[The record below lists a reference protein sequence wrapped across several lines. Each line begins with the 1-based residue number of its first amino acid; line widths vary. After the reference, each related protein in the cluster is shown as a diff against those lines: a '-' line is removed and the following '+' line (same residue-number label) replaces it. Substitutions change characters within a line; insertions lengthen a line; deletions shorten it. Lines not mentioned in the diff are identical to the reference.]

1 MNVDHFYWIDVADA
15 IQSSSSS
22 ISSARSLVSS
32 VVGKMLPFFAH
43 EDDIPVNARKKDSL
57 PRDLA
62 SDYNALQKLDKLDLG
77 AFSPIV
83 NVAPSVIP
91 VGYPA
96 VRVFTYNVSGLN
108 EGRQESKSS
117 GKGVH
122 RLLDDDQDDD
132 LRDDEFG
139 EDVQR
144 YEMPVFTPAFSNPR
158 FLQSTCEGLPIEEEL
173 F

>member
-1 MNVDHFYWIDVADA
+1 
-15 IQSSSSS
+15 
-22 ISSARSLVSS
+22 
-32 VVGKMLPFFAH
+32 MLRFFAR
-43 EDDIPVNARKKDSL
+43 EDDMPVNARKKDTL

-62 SDYNALQKLDKLDLG
+62 SDYNTLQKLDKLDLG

-108 EGRQESKSS
+108 EGPQGSKRS

-122 RLLDDDQDDD
+122 RLLDDDDDD
-132 LRDDEFG
+132 DIRDDEFG
-139 EDVQR
+139 EDVER
-144 YEMPVFTPAFSNPR
+144 YQMPGLHLRFQTHVRS
-158 FLQSTCEGLPIEEEL
+158 FLQSTYKGLPIEEEL